1 MISFRLSANRIIFI
15 DEYYILILLFTLID
29 FIFIRRIK
37 NSRKQKR
44 LQVEELQKL
53 KIELKKLE
61 KN

>member
-1 MISFRLSANRIIFI
+1 MISFRLSANRIILI